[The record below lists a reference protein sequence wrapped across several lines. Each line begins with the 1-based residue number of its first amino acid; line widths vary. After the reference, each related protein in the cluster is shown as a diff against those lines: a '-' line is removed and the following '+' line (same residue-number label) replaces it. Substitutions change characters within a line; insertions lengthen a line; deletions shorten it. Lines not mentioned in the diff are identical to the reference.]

1 MTKRRDF
8 QGIALFILI
17 SFVYSWSIMF
27 VVDAWLVPV
36 FSDQGNTAALW
47 LTSVFGHMLAMAGP
61 ALAAILVWR
70 LYHKESPP
78 PWRWSRIRFYLLI
91 VAAMLV
97 LWTLPTLI
105 GMMFGNTIKFRN
117 PIETYV
123 WTIIAGSLAIG
134 WLAGLGEEVGWTA
147 YLLPR
152 LSPHIGKFWALVVS
166 GIIRGLWHW
175 PVLIGPMIAQVFAGE
190 KTVGQLLAM
199 SLLFIIQL
207 AISNVFFGAVL
218 CWIWYRTESMPLVG
232 WFHQW
237 FDTTRE
243 VTRLLVIGY
252 ASSLWSQYLW
262 ALPFNL
268 IGFLA
273 LVSVARE
280 ERSRWTNFLTFS
292 PKNK

>member
-1 MTKRRDF
+1 
-8 QGIALFILI
+8 
-17 SFVYSWSIMF
+17 MF
-27 VVDAWLVPV
+27 VVDAWLVPM
-36 FSDQGNTAALW
+36 FSGQGNTAALW